1 MTSMS
6 TIGRGT
12 LQRTRAKADTGGMH
26 FRRERVRVET
36 ARQEIEGT
44 PLLPNEGFRS
54 RTTDFLNAHGDDFLA
69 LTDADVTWLDGA
81 RAPERHEFLAV
92 AARHV
97 VMLVELESLGVFDE
111 SGATP
116 AVETLSSSAPPPSG

>member
-1 MTSMS
+1 MS

-12 LQRTRAKADTGGMH
+12 LQRTRAEADTGGMH

-36 ARQEIEGT
+36 ARHEIEGT
-44 PLLPNEGFRS
+44 LQLPNEGFRS
-54 RTTDFLNAHGDDFLA
+54 RTTDFLNAHGEEFLA

-81 RAPERHEFLAV
+81 RAPERHEFIAV

-97 VMLVELESLGVFDE
+97 VMVVELETLGVFDE
-111 SGATP
+111 SGAPP
-116 AVETLSSSAPPPSG
+116 AVESLSGSTPPPSG

>member
-12 LQRTRAKADTGGMH
+12 LQRARAKADTGGMH

-36 ARQEIEGT
+36 ARHEIEGT
-44 PLLPNEGFRS
+44 LQLPSEGFRS
-54 RTTDFLNAHGDDFLA
+54 RTTDFLNAHGGEFLA
-69 LTDADVTWLDGA
+69 LTYGAVTWVDGS
-81 RAPERHEFLAV
+81 RAPERHALLAV

-97 VMLVELESLGVFDE
+97 VMVVELETLG
-111 SGATP
+111 
-116 AVETLSSSAPPPSG
+116 